1 MQRSPL
7 GRGLLGGTPRA
18 PRRMAAPLLVA
29 AVTLPALSGCS
40 GSVKTIVDGDPVIRV
55 VRRDAIPSIDRP
67 RMLSVG
73 DASQRMRDDEPVLGV
88 VRDGA
93 ARAYPLWYL
102 ESHEIVND
110 TLGDLPIAATW

>member
-1 MQRSPL
+1 VQRSPL
-7 GRGLLGGTPRA
+7 GRGLPGGTPRA
-18 PRRMAAPLLVA
+18 PRRRAASLLVA

-55 VRRDAIPSIDRP
+55 LRRDAIPSIDRP
-67 RMLSVG
+67 RMLSVA
-73 DASQRMRDDEPVLGV
+73 DASRMRDDEPVLGV

-102 ESHEIVND
+102 DSHEIVND